1 VVSRVISKV
10 SGFLFQCMVRYG
22 DGAVDLLCLFTDVE
36 DQRMYDGLLLGYYR
50 WRDKFVMVVF

>member
-1 VVSRVISKV
+1 
-10 SGFLFQCMVRYG
+10 MVRYG